1 MSWQQVYNPLNSI
14 ALSTLFAAIPIVV
27 LLGTLAIFRVKAHWA
42 AVWGLISALVVAV
55 LIFGMPTEMAFAT
68 AVYGAAF
75 GILPIGWIV
84 LHVIFLYRLTKE
96 KGEFQVLQDSLTG
109 ITQDNRL
116 QLVLIAFSFGA
127 FSSRVLQALELLWQ

>member
-55 LIFGMPTEMAFAT
+55 LIFGMPTEMALAT

-75 GILPIGWIV
+75 GICPSAGLFFTLFFCTGS
-84 LHVIFLYRLTKE
+84 RKTKVSFRYY
-96 KGEFQVLQDSLTG
+96 KTASLASLRT
-109 ITQDNRL
+109 TDCN
-116 QLVLIAFSFGA
+116 
-127 FSSRVLQALELLWQ
+127 SS